1 MNDRIRA
8 PEVRV
13 VAPDGSQVGILAL
26 KDALRIARELEIDL
40 VEIAPQARP
49 PVCKLLDYSKYRYEM
64 GLKAKDAKRKQSSS
78 VLKEMKMRP
87 KIDRH
92 DYSTKKGHIERFLNG
107 GHKVKVTIMF
117 RGREMAHTELGAKIL
132 ERLAGDLSEL
142 AHVETQPKLDGRNMT
157 IVFAP
162 TKKQLKPDK
171 PGDEA

>member
-13 VAPDGSQVGILAL
+13 VAPDGSQVGILPLTA
-26 KDALRIARELEIDL
+26 ALRIARELELDL
-40 VEIAPQARP
+40 VEIAPQAKP

-64 GLKAKDAKRKQSSS
+64 GLKAKTEKRKQASS

-92 DYSTKKGHIERFLNG
+92 DYDTKKGHIERFLG
-107 GHKVKVTIMF
+107 AGHKVKVTIMF
-117 RGREMAHTELGAKIL
+117 RGREMAHTDLGMRIL
-132 ERLAGDLSEL
+132 DRLAADLTEL
-142 AHVETQPKLDGRNMT
+142 AHVETAPKLDGRNMT

-162 TKKQLKPDK
+162 TKKIVKPAAA
-171 PGDEA
+171 GGES